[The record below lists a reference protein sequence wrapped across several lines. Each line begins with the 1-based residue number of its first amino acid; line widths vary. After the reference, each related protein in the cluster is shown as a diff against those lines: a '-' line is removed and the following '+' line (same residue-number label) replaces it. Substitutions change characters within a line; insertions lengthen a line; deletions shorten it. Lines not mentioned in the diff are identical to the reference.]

1 MNSSISLNL
10 STTAIIQEIYAA
22 SALRCLQ
29 NLDNG
34 KRPPLLTRDQEPALR
49 LLVKDSFAHI
59 LLRLLPHVATCNL
72 NDENN
77 NATTCNGSEDI
88 ILSVEIHVPACF
100 PTSAVG
106 TLRHAIEHAIAMDAM
121 HLCYMGHND
130 NLSQRHA
137 SLTNDAIKNIEQL
150 LSVSDHHNAKIVMN
164 WL

>member
-10 STTAIIQEIYAA
+10 STTAIITEIYAA

-49 LLVKDSFAHI
+49 LLVKDAFAHI
-59 LLRLLPHVATCNL
+59 VLRLLPHIAECNL
-72 NDENN
+72 NDDNNEN
-77 NATTCNGSEDI
+77 CNEDV
-88 ILSVEIHVPACF
+88 ILSVTINTPACF
-100 PTSAVG
+100 PLSATG

-130 NLSQRHA
+130 NLSRRHA
-137 SLTNDAIKNIEQL
+137 SLAEDAIRNITQL
-150 LSVSDHHNAKIVMN
+150 LSVSDHSRAKIAMN

>member
-10 STTAIIQEIYAA
+10 STTAIITEIYAA

-59 LLRLLPHVATCNL
+59 ILRLLPHVASCNL
-72 NDENN
+72 NGEDNN
-77 NATTCNGSEDI
+77 GSNDSEDI
-88 ILSVEIHVPACF
+88 ILSADFHVPACF
-100 PTSAVG
+100 PASATG

-130 NLSQRHA
+130 TLSRRHA
-137 SLTNDAIKNIEQL
+137 SLAEDALKNIIQL
-150 LSVSDHHNAKIVMN
+150 LSVSDHSRAKIAMN

>member
-10 STTAIIQEIYAA
+10 STTAIIQEIYAT
-22 SALRCLQ
+22 SALQCLQ

-59 LLRLLPHVATCNL
+59 ILRLLPHIASCNL
-72 NDENN
+72 NDEDNN
-77 NATTCNGSEDI
+77 GVTDNNYDEV
-88 ILSVEIHVPACF
+88 ILSAEIHVLTGF
-100 PTSAVG
+100 PTSATG

-130 NLSQRHA
+130 TLSRRHA
-137 SLTNDAIKNIEQL
+137 SLAEDALKNIIQL
-150 LSVSDHHNAKIVMN
+150 LSVSDHSNAKIAMN

>member
-10 STTAIIQEIYAA
+10 STSAIITEIYAA

-59 LLRLLPHVATCNL
+59 VLRLLPHVAECNL
-72 NDENN
+72 NNENN
-77 NATTCNGSEDI
+77 SDSNGDI
-88 ILSVEIHVPACF
+88 ILSVSLNIPACF
-100 PTSAVG
+100 PSSAID
-106 TLRHAIEHAIAMDAM
+106 TLRHATEHAIAMDAM

-130 NLSQRHA
+130 NLSRRHA
-137 SLTNDAIKNIEQL
+137 TLAEDAIRDIIQL
-150 LSVSDHHNAKIVMN
+150 LSGSDHSRATIAMN

>member
-10 STTAIIQEIYAA
+10 STTAIITEIYAA

-49 LLVKDSFAHI
+49 LLVKDAFAHI
-59 LLRLLPHVATCNL
+59 VLRLLPHIAECNL
-72 NDENN
+72 NDDNNEN
-77 NATTCNGSEDI
+77 CNEDV
-88 ILSVEIHVPACF
+88 ILSVTINTPACF
-100 PTSAVG
+100 PSSATG

-130 NLSQRHA
+130 NLSRRHA
-137 SLTNDAIKNIEQL
+137 SLAQDAIRNITQL
-150 LSVSDHHNAKIVMN
+150 LSVSDHSRAKIAMN